1 MSVNFALPL
10 KNVRRT
16 IAVASGKGGV
26 GKSTTAV
33 NIAFS
38 LQSLGY
44 KVGILDA
51 DIYGPSLPILLN
63 LYDKPSLIER
73 EGKKYIVP
81 LNYKGALVLSMGFL
95 VNDDAIIWRGLM
107 VQQAIKQFLYDVA
120 WDINGDLDY
129 LIIDLPPGTGDVQLT
144 LLQKLLLSGGIIV
157 STPQDLAL
165 ADAKRGYNMFEKM
178 KVKTLGF
185 LLNMSTFECPHCNE
199 TSNIFGTSHLKAF
212 ASQENIPYLGE
223 IPLNLDLQ
231 QTSDTG
237 TPLSVFDPSHPI
249 SLHYLAIAKTL
260 KDTID
265 AL

>member
-73 EGKKYIVP
+73 EGKKYMPKI
-81 LNYKGALVLSMGFL
+81 F
-95 VNDDAIIWRGLM
+95 R
-107 VQQAIKQFLYDVA
+107 
-120 WDINGDLDY
+120 
-129 LIIDLPPGTGDVQLT
+129 
-144 LLQKLLLSGGIIV
+144 
-157 STPQDLAL
+157 
-165 ADAKRGYNMFEKM
+165 EK
-178 KVKTLGF
+178 
-185 LLNMSTFECPHCNE
+185 
-199 TSNIFGTSHLKAF
+199 
-212 ASQENIPYLGE
+212 
-223 IPLNLDLQ
+223 
-231 QTSDTG
+231 
-237 TPLSVFDPSHPI
+237 
-249 SLHYLAIAKTL
+249 
-260 KDTID
+260 
-265 AL
+265 